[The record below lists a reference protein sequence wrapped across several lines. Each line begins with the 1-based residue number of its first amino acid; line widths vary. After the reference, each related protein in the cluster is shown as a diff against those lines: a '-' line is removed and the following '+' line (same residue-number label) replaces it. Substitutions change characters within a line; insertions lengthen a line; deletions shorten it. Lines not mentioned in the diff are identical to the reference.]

1 MRAHSEVLSRDVST
15 ALAFGTIM
23 LWLAFLPL
31 VMS

>member
-1 MRAHSEVLSRDVST
+1 MRAYSEVLSRDVST

-23 LWLAFLPL
+23 PWLALLAL